1 MYSMKAFT
9 TSAIPLNCESGRDLP
24 KRVTLGGD
32 IFPMSNLCS
41 ASVEGD
47 PLLPFLFK
55 LMFSSALRDEIGV
68 FKPVSLLFMVR
79 RALEGLCDMTLVL
92 TAFPLFFS
100 CNCEKHSRHKVGLGV
115 AHFNESVHTV
125 QVKVLWVTVL
135 LIREDFLHGQENVRN
150 GAFEFEMVSLIVM
163 FSQNFILLVTR
174 GTEGQKIYHQNNKIY
189 RIKPKGVSEWQSNFY
204 RKKIY
209 DTFG

>member
-1 MYSMKAFT
+1 MYSMNSFT

-32 IFPMSNLCS
+32 IFPMSNLGS

-92 TAFPLFFS
+92 TAFPLFFFS
-100 CNCEKHSRHKVGLGV
+100 ATVKNTR
-115 AHFNESVHTV
+115 ATRSV
-125 QVKVLWVTVL
+125 W
-135 LIREDFLHGQENVRN
+135 
-150 GAFEFEMVSLIVM
+150 VSLISM
-163 FSQNFILLVTR
+163 KASIPSKSKSSGLLYYSPGRIFSMV
-174 GTEGQKIYHQNNKIY
+174 
-189 RIKPKGVSEWQSNFY
+189 
-204 RKKIY
+204 KK
-209 DTFG
+209 T